1 MSKQIT
7 FDKIVK
13 KFLILL
19 GLLITSPIIVS
30 IGFKALKIYTESP
43 KNYIAYTTLGIGIFL
58 LLYTVYFGFKT
69 IKAFLDNLF
78 QK

>member
-1 MSKQIT
+1 MPKQIT

-30 IGFKALKIYTESP
+30 IGFKALKIYTENP
-43 KNYIAYTTLGIGIFL
+43 KNYIAYAILGIGIFL